1 MAAVQGALG
10 RPYHGYYRAINW
22 KCAALLHGVATSHG
36 FLDGNKRTAW
46 GCTFVLIERS
56 GYFLNTS
63 HDDRIDDVVVDV
75 VARLMTLSD
84 LADWFK
90 ARLVKR

>member
-1 MAAVQGALG
+1 M
-10 RPYHGYYRAINW
+10 
-22 KCAALLHGVATSHG
+22 
-36 FLDGNKRTAW
+36 
-46 GCTFVLIERS
+46 LIERS